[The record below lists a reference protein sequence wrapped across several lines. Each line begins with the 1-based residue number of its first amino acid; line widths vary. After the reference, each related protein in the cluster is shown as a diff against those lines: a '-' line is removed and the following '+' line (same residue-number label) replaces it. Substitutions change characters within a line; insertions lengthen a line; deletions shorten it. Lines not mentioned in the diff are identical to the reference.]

1 MTPEKIQ
8 ALQEHIQAIANL
20 LYEEISPEQ
29 LKNLEVLEETVR
41 QKVLE
46 HVSPQIGVF
55 LSKKQQES
63 MQVDQDN

>member
-8 ALQEHIQAIANL
+8 ALQEHIQAIANI
-20 LYEEISPEQ
+20 LYEETSPEQ

-55 LSKKQQES
+55 FSKKQQEP

>member
-1 MTPEKIQ
+1 MTPKKIQ
-8 ALQEHIQAIANL
+8 ALQEHIQAIANI
-20 LYEEISPEQ
+20 LYEETSPEQ

>member
-8 ALQEHIQAIANL
+8 TLQEHIQAIANIR
-20 LYEEISPEQ
+20 YEETSPEQ
-29 LKNLEVLEETVR
+29 LNNLEVLEETVR

-55 LSKKQQES
+55 LSKKQQEP